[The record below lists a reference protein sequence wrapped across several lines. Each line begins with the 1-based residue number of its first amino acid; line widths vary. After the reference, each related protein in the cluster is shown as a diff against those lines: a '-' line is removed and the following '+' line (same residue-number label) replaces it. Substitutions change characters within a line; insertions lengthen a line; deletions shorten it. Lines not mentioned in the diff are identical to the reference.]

1 MLRAGRWCEPA
12 RRKCWIYILLWKI
25 EDSIN
30 TSAWSNMLLV
40 VHDVISS
47 SCWNVACKATFLWSW
62 CLKHSWKWQIIG
74 FNGLSSNI
82 EFLLPFRIFLS
93 FYYWK
98 RHQAC
103 ILLLKS
109 ILISPV
115 TQVSFPLLSSQSG
128 WLWELSAP
136 LSGIGFQLCC
146 LLCFAC
152 FTSSYAR
159 WINTGTF
166 HKNDVPMQVRGK
178 GQNIETTCLSN
189 T

>member
-82 EFLLPFRIFLS
+82 EFLLPFWNLPV
-93 FYYWK
+93 
-98 RHQAC
+98 
-103 ILLLKS
+103 LLLLEEAPSMHSAFKIHS
-109 ILISPV
+109 DITSDTSFVSLVEFSVRLIVRAFSTP
-115 TQVSFPLLSSQSG
+115 F
-128 WLWELSAP
+128 WHWLSAV
-136 LSGIGFQLCC
+136 LLTLFC
-146 LLCFAC
+146 LFY
-152 FTSSYAR
+152 F
-159 WINTGTF
+159 
-166 HKNDVPMQVRGK
+166 
-178 GQNIETTCLSN
+178 
-189 T
+189 